1 MFSLE
6 AAASCAQ
13 RKRRERGRVV
23 NENLR
28 PTEIIRRVGQ
38 FFPVAVVQELGPAD
52 SPHIH
57 SAPGAEHTIHERF
70 LAHFQ

>member
-38 FFPVAVVQELGPAD
+38 FFPVAVSD
-52 SPHIH
+52 SIVYWIIVI
-57 SAPGAEHTIHERF
+57 EK
-70 LAHFQ
+70 